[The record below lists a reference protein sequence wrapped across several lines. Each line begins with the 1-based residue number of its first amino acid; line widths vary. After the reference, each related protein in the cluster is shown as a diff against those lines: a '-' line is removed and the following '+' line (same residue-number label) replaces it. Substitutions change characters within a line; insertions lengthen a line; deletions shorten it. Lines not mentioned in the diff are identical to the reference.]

1 MLQFGS
7 LGGFL
12 GFVEV
17 HLEGGPCVG
26 VGILSCHF
34 LMFLENIFSLVIATR
49 QISVSCADMAGDT
62 DVSTMEA
69 YSLIACKRMLR
80 DFLWS

>member
-1 MLQFGS
+1 MCWS
-7 LGGFL
+7 WN
-12 GFVEV
+12 FVV
-17 HLEGGPCVG
+17 PFPNVSG
-26 VGILSCHF
+26 
-34 LMFLENIFSLVIATR
+34 NIFSLVIATR
-49 QISVSCADMAGDT
+49 PILVSCADMAGDT